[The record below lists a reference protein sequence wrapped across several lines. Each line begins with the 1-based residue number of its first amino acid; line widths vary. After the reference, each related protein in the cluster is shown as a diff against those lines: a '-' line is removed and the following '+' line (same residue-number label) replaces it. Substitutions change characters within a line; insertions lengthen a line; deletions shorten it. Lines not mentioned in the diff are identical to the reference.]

1 MFNQLDKIQPISIFC
16 VLAAMSGNDNF
27 QGEILHYLSSKL
39 TFTFEGYVQL
49 QCMLLLEENFP
60 FGLAVEISL
69 ARADVFEH
77 DCAFEKE

>member
-1 MFNQLDKIQPISIFC
+1 
-16 VLAAMSGNDNF
+16 MSCNDNF
-27 QGEILHYLSSKL
+27 QDAILHYLSSKL

-77 DCAFEKE
+77 DCAFEKD